1 MYLAEDLNN
10 FQTRT
15 TPGSEHDLDDQGRRH
30 VKENT
35 GYARLLTFPVTSIS
49 RALNSASA
57 TSPLA

>member
-10 FQTRT
+10 FQTCT
-15 TPGSEHDLDDQGRRH
+15 APGSEHNLDDH
-30 VKENT
+30 EKENT